1 MFKSLKNIDSSFK
14 QVRFV
19 VIVFLIT
26 CAGITGYSVYSAYN
40 FAEAQ
45 RQKIYVLDQGKS
57 LMLALAQDLS
67 TNRPVEAR
75 AHVCMFHELF
85 FTIAPDKQ
93 AIEGNVRRALFLAD
107 RSAYNCYKDLEAKG
121 YYNRMIS
128 ANINQ
133 KIQIDS
139 VICNFNHYPYAVTTY
154 AKQLLIRETSVTE
167 RNLVTRCNLLNTVRT
182 DNSPFA
188 YMIEKFEITNN
199 EDIKTIKR

>member
-1 MFKSLKNIDSSFK
+1 M
-14 QVRFV
+14 
-19 VIVFLIT
+19 
-26 CAGITGYSVYSAYN
+26 
-40 FAEAQ
+40 
-45 RQKIYVLDQGKS
+45 
-57 LMLALAQDLS
+57 
-67 TNRPVEAR
+67 
-75 AHVCMFHELF
+75 
-85 FTIAPDKQ
+85 
-93 AIEGNVRRALFLAD
+93 
-107 RSAYNCYKDLEAKG
+107 EAKG

-154 AKQLLIRETSVTE
+154 AKQLIIRETSVTE

>member
-93 AIEGNVRRALFLAD
+93 AIEGNIRRALFLAD
-107 RSAYNCYKDLEAKG
+107 RSVYNCYKDLEAKG
-121 YYNRMIS
+121 YYNRIIS

-133 KIQIDS
+133 KINIDS
-139 VICNFNHYPYAVTTY
+139 VVCDFNHYPYAVTTY
-154 AKQLLIRETSVTE
+154 AKQLIVRETSVTE

-188 YMIEKFEITNN
+188 YMIERFEIINN
-199 EDIKTIKR
+199 EDVKTIKR